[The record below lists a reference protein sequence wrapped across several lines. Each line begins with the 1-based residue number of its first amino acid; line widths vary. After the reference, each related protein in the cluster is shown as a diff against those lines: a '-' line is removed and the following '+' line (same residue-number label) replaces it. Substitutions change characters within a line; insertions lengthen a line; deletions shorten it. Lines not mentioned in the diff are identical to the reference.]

1 MLKHV
6 LAGSLALL
14 AFIATPAGAKEGVAP
29 APPIPGELEQLAFF
43 KGHWQCAGRM
53 WYCESA
59 SGCATTGT
67 TRIEEAIGGAWLHV
81 TGDETMEGSPPQTFF
96 FALYFGYDPR
106 LKSFVSLGV
115 ASGGV
120 YGTQYSKGWNGDT
133 FVLSPDK
140 YLARDTFV
148 RKGAN
153 EFTHIADSKGKDG
166 KWKKVQDEVCRRVP

>member
-1 MLKHV
+1 MLKR
-6 LAGSLALL
+6 LLTGSLALL
-14 AFIATPAGAKEGVAP
+14 AFVGVPAGAKEGTAAAAP
-29 APPIPGELEQLAFF
+29 VPAELEQLAFF
-43 KGHWQCAGRM
+43 KGHWQCSGRM
-53 WYCESA
+53 WYCESP

-81 TGDETMEGSPPQTFF
+81 SGDETMEGPPPQTFL
-96 FALYFGYDPR
+96 FALYLGYDPR

-120 YGTQYSKGWNGDT
+120 YGTQYSKGWKDDK
-133 FVLSPDK
+133 FVLSADK

-148 RKGAN
+148 RKGPD

-166 KWKKVQDEVCRRVP
+166 KWRKVQDEACRRVP